1 MIIIKFIGGLGN
13 QMFQYALYRKL
24 KESGKVVKADLTE
37 IKEYNRHNG
46 YEIENVFNVKIDEAS
61 IEELSN
67 LKDNRQDIISKI
79 RRKLFGFKKSHYI
92 EKSNAYDENIL
103 NLDNIYLDGYW
114 QTSKYF
120 DSIRDVIFQ
129 DFNYNFTCDNKNEEV
144 IKLMKE
150 SNSVSMHIRRG
161 DYVSNPEAAKVHGG
175 ITTLQYYQN
184 AIKYINANI
193 EKPMFFIFSD
203 DVEWTKKNI
212 VVDNSMIISWN
223 RSTDS
228 FKDMILMSNCKHN
241 IIANSSFS
249 WWGAYLNKNKD
260 KKVLAPNKWYNTME
274 APDIICDNWITIKVD

>member
-13 QMFQYALYRKL
+13 QMFQYALYRKF
-24 KESGKVVKADLTE
+24 KELGKVVKADLTE

-61 IEELSN
+61 IEEIKE
-67 LKDNRQDIISKI
+67 LKDNEQDIISKI
-79 RRKLFGFKKSHYI
+79 RRKIFGFKKSHYI

-120 DSIRDVIFQ
+120 DSIKDVIFE
-129 DFNYNFTCDNKNEEV
+129 DFNYNFASDNKNEEV

-161 DYVSNPEAAKVHGG
+161 DYVSNPEAAKVHGN

-184 AIKYINANI
+184 AIKYINENI
-193 EKPMFFIFSD
+193 ENPMFFIFSD

-212 VVDNSMIISWN
+212 VVDNSRIISWN

-249 WWGAYLNKNKD
+249 WWGAYLNKNKG
-260 KKVLAPNKWYNTME
+260 KKVLAPNRWYNTME